1 MLKKILNNIGRNQK
15 GITGL
20 ETAIILIAFVVV
32 ASVFAYTVLSA
43 GIFSSQKG
51 KEAIYSGL
59 EEARA
64 SIEPKGSM
72 LAYEGTITVDSVD
85 YDTAVKMSFIV
96 PNALAGQAIDLT
108 PSYVLESGA
117 LAANTNP
124 HVCLISYVDDY
135 QMITDSAWT
144 IEFIGKNNSDFL
156 LESGEQ
162 AVITVWVAN
171 YNGTAY
177 SLGTDGSDPF
187 IDDEANLL
195 GIYDTFTIE
204 VKGAQGAALTMERT
218 LPARLDTVMD
228 LK

>member
-1 MLKKILNNIGRNQK
+1 MLKKIGQVMRGER

-72 LAYEGTITVDSVD
+72 LAYGATVGST
-85 YDTAVKMSFIV
+85 DTAVKLSFTV
-96 PNALAGQAIDLT
+96 TNALNGQAIDLT
-108 PSYVLESGA
+108 PSYVLNADGA
-117 LAANTNP
+117 LEANTAD
-124 HVCLISYVDDY
+124 HVCLITYIDDK
-135 QMITDSAWT
+135 QMISDAAWT
-144 IEFIGKNNSDFL
+144 VEFLGKNNGDYL

-162 AVITVWVAN
+162 AVITVWLCD
-171 YNGTAY
+171 YDGSAY
-177 SLGTDGSDPF
+177 ALGGGASDPF
-187 IDDEANLL
+187 IDSESNLL
-195 GIYDTFTIE
+195 GIYDTFTIQ
-204 VKGAQGAALTMERT
+204 VKPAKGSVLVEERS
-218 LPARLDTVMD
+218 LPARIDAVMD